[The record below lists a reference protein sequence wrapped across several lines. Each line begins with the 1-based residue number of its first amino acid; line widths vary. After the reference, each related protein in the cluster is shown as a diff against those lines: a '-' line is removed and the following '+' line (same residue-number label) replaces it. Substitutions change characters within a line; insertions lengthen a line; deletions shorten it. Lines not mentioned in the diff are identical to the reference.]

1 MTQSDSV
8 PTSLQRGLA
17 ILRALAATDGR
28 GARLTDLAAATG
40 LTQATLHRLLR
51 TLVND
56 GLAEQTEGRLYRL
69 SVEFFALAA
78 QAGNPESLRDIVRP
92 SLLRLSSSLNDTIF
106 LFVRS
111 GYDALC
117 LDRCEGPFPIR
128 SFTNDV
134 GGRVALGVGQAAM
147 VLLAY
152 LPEAERDEVI
162 RFNVPRLR
170 DLGVYDEVYLRAEI
184 DRVRAQ
190 GYCSRE
196 TGVIP
201 GMTGAAVPVFDR
213 NGRVV
218 AAISVGTLLDRLR
231 EDRLPTVVKL
241 LKAEAESIGRRISPF
256 DRTLRR
262 PAQALASGT
271 RPSPG

>member
-1 MTQSDSV
+1 V
-8 PTSLQRGLA
+8 IR
-17 ILRALAATDGR
+17 
-28 GARLTDLAAATG
+28 
-40 LTQATLHRLLR
+40 
-51 TLVND
+51 
-56 GLAEQTEGRLYRL
+56 
-69 SVEFFALAA
+69 
-78 QAGNPESLRDIVRP
+78 IVLEVLDHVR
-92 SLLRLSSSLNDTIF
+92 LNDTIF
-106 LFVRS
+106 VFVRS

-201 GMTGAAVPVFDR
+201 GMTGAVLPV
-213 NGRVV
+213 
-218 AAISVGTLLDRLR
+218 
-231 EDRLPTVVKL
+231 
-241 LKAEAESIGRRISPF
+241 F

-262 PAQALASGT
+262 PAQALASGAGT
-271 RPSPG
+271 LAG

>member
-1 MTQSDSV
+1 M
-8 PTSLQRGLA
+8 
-17 ILRALAATDGR
+17 
-28 GARLTDLAAATG
+28 
-40 LTQATLHRLLR
+40 
-51 TLVND
+51 
-56 GLAEQTEGRLYRL
+56 
-69 SVEFFALAA
+69 
-78 QAGNPESLRDIVRP
+78 
-92 SLLRLSSSLNDTIF
+92 
-106 LFVRS
+106 RS

-134 GGRVALGVGQAAM
+134 GGRVALGVGQVAM

-201 GMTGAAVPVFDR
+201 GMTGAALPMFDR

-218 AAISVGTLLDRLR
+218 AAISVGTLIDRLR

-241 LKAEAESIGRRISPF
+241 LKAEGGKHRPPHLAVRPHAAKAGAGARLKRGNLGGLTGRPEM
-256 DRTLRR
+256 DRL
-262 PAQALASGT
+262 
-271 RPSPG
+271 